1 MPESIIYRSNP
12 DKKAIISRQGDFT
25 YSQLFQRIQQ
35 YAQLFSAKGYSKV
48 AIYAENR
55 VEWFFAFYAALQ
67 NNCILITIDFMASAE
82 DVAYILDDCQ
92 PDLIFISEAMQEPYA
107 KVLAKSKHQ
116 PEAILFE
123 NHPPV
128 AGYPES
134 VWIGPAD
141 NETTAVIIYTSGTTG
156 SPKGVMLS
164 YTNLIVNMKAVVE
177 AKIFHSE
184 SQVLILLPLHHIFP
198 LLGSLMVTFYSGGTT
213 VVSPSMQS
221 TDLMKTLADNSVTVF
236 IGVPRLYELIY
247 RGLMA
252 KINKSF
258 LARTFL
264 KLVYATK
271 SRKLGKTLFKKV
283 HTGLGGHLQF
293 MIAGGAA
300 LNKEVG
306 TFFYA
311 IGFDIL
317 EGYGMTEAAPMI
329 TFPRPGRI
337 KIGSTGEALPGMTIE
352 IRDGEIV
359 AKGPNVMK
367 GYYDRPEETAEV
379 LKDGWLFTGD
389 LGRIDEDGFLFI
401 TGRKKEIIVL
411 SNGKNINP
419 VEIEQKLEFFSKA
432 IKEVGV
438 FIHKEMLHAA
448 IVPDLK
454 FLTDNSVTDINHY
467 FREEVISP
475 FNAELSSYKR
485 IMQFTIVKTDLP
497 RTRLSKLQRF
507 KLEELIIDTENKK
520 QTSED
525 PDSPEYRTVKSFIE
539 SQVDMNV
546 SPDDHIVFDI
556 AMDSLGKMSLI
567 DFIEQTFGIKID
579 EEQLLKFPSIGK
591 IAEYIGAN
599 KMFHKEQSGDWSGN
613 LKDDQ
618 QVELPKY
625 SFWLKFIVSSVRG
638 FFSLF
643 FKFKVKGIE
652 NIPAGP
658 CFIAPNHQTKL
669 DAFLV
674 LSCLDKK
681 TLKDTYSYAK
691 KDHVKSRVRQFL
703 ARRTNIIV
711 MDLSKELKESIHKMA
726 EVVKLGK
733 KILIF
738 PEGTRTTT
746 GNVGDFKKT
755 YAIISSELAIPI
767 VPVAIS
773 GAYEAMSS
781 GKKKIKSGSKI
792 VVEFLPPVYPDV
804 MTPDLLNAEV
814 KAKITEAVAA
824 NSKTI
829 LND

>member
-1 MPESIIYRSNP
+1 MVEPIIYRSNP
-12 DKKAIISRQGDFT
+12 EKKSIISQQGDYT
-25 YSQLFQRIQQ
+25 YRQFLQQIQQ
-35 YAQLFSAKGYSKV
+35 YALLFETKGYTKV

-67 NNCILITIDFMASAE
+67 NNCIAIPIDFTASTE

-92 PDLIFISEAMQEPYA
+92 PELIFLSEAMKEPFS
-107 KVLAKSKHQ
+107 KVGLKSQHK
-116 PEAILFE
+116 PEVIIFE

-128 AGYPES
+128 HDQDPSGWTGPE
-134 VWIGPAD
+134 D

-164 YTNLIVNMKAVVE
+164 YTNLLANMKAVIE
-177 AKIFHSE
+177 AKIFQVE

-198 LLGSLMVTFYSGGTT
+198 LLGSMMVTFYCGGTT

-221 TDLMKTLADNSVTVF
+221 SDLMKTLADNSVTVL

-264 KLVYATK
+264 KLIYATK
-271 SRKLGKTLFKKV
+271 SRKLGKILFKKV
-283 HTGLGGHLQF
+283 HQGLGWHLQF
-293 MIAGGAA
+293 MVAGGAA

-329 TFPRPGRI
+329 TFPRPGKI
-337 KIGSTGEALPGMTIE
+337 KIGSAGQALPNMTVE
-352 IRDGEIV
+352 IREGEIV
-359 AKGPNVMK
+359 AKGPNVMQ
-367 GYYDRPEETAEV
+367 GYYNRPEETAEV
-379 LKDGWLFTGD
+379 LKDGWLCTGD
-389 LGRIDEDGFLFI
+389 LGRLDEEGFLYI

-411 SNGKNINP
+411 PNGKNINP
-419 VEIEQKLEFFSKA
+419 VEIEQKLEFYTKA

-438 FIHKEMLHAA
+438 FIYKEMLHAA
-448 IVPDLK
+448 IVPDYK
-454 FLTDNSVTDINHY
+454 FLTDNGITDLNNY
-467 FREEVISP
+467 FREEVLSP

-485 IMQFTIVKTDLP
+485 IMQFTLVKTELP
-497 RTRLSKLQRF
+497 RTKLSKLQRF
-507 KLEELIIDTENKK
+507 KLEELIQDTENKK
-520 QTSED
+520 SKSED
-525 PDSPEYRTVKSFIE
+525 PDSAEYLAVKSFIE
-539 SQVDMNV
+539 SQVDMDI
-546 SPDDHIVFDI
+546 SPDDHLVFDI

-579 EEQLLKFPSIGK
+579 EEQLLKFPSIAK
-591 IAEYIGAN
+591 ITEYIGAN
-599 KMFHKEQSGDWSGN
+599 KLFHREQSETWSDN
-613 LKDDQ
+613 LKENAS
-618 QVELPKY
+618 VELPKS
-625 SFWLKFIVSSVRG
+625 SFLLKLIVSAVRG
-638 FFSLF
+638 FFSIF
-643 FKFKVKGIE
+643 FKYEVVGLE
-652 NIPAGP
+652 NIPTGP

-674 LSCLDKK
+674 LSCLDKE
-681 TLKDTYSYAK
+681 TLNETYSYAK
-691 KDHVKSRVRQFL
+691 KDHVKSRIRQAL
-703 ARRTNIIV
+703 ARHTNIIV

-746 GNVGDFKKT
+746 GQLGDFKKT
-755 YAIISSELAIPI
+755 YAILSTELNVPI

-792 VVEFLPPVYPDV
+792 MVEFLPPVEPAGL
-804 MTPDLLNAEV
+804 TPEALNSLI
-814 KAKITEAVAA
+814 KSKIYKSIRK
-824 NSKTI
+824 N
-829 LND
+829 

>member
-1 MPESIIYRSNP
+1 MVEPIIYRSNP
-12 DKKAIISRQGDFT
+12 EKKSIISQQGDYT
-25 YSQLFQRIQQ
+25 YRQFLQQIQQ
-35 YAQLFSAKGYSKV
+35 YALLFETKGYTKV

-67 NNCILITIDFMASAE
+67 NNCIAIPIDFTASTE

-92 PDLIFISEAMQEPYA
+92 PELIFLSEAMKEPFS
-107 KVLAKSKHQ
+107 KVGLKSQHK
-116 PEAILFE
+116 PEVIIFE

-128 AGYPES
+128 HDQDPSGWTGPE
-134 VWIGPAD
+134 D

-164 YTNLIVNMKAVVE
+164 YTNLLANMKAVIE
-177 AKIFHSE
+177 AKIFQVE

-198 LLGSLMVTFYSGGTT
+198 LLGSMMVTFYCGGTT

-221 TDLMKTLADNSVTVF
+221 SDLMKTLADNSVTVL

-264 KLVYATK
+264 KLIYATK
-271 SRKLGKTLFKKV
+271 SRKLGKILFKKV
-283 HTGLGGHLQF
+283 HQGLGWHLQF
-293 MIAGGAA
+293 MVAGGAA

-329 TFPRPGRI
+329 TFPRPGKI
-337 KIGSTGEALPGMTIE
+337 KIGSAGQALPNMTVE
-352 IRDGEIV
+352 IREGEIV
-359 AKGPNVMK
+359 AKGPNVMQ
-367 GYYDRPEETAEV
+367 GYYNRPEETAEV
-379 LKDGWLFTGD
+379 LKDGWLCTGD
-389 LGRIDEDGFLFI
+389 LGRLDEEGFLYI

-411 SNGKNINP
+411 PNGKNINP
-419 VEIEQKLEFFSKA
+419 VEIEQKLEFYTKA

-438 FIHKEMLHAA
+438 FIYKEMLHAA
-448 IVPDLK
+448 IVPDYK
-454 FLTDNSVTDINHY
+454 FLTDNGITDLNNY
-467 FREEVISP
+467 FREEVLSP

-485 IMQFTIVKTDLP
+485 IMQFTLVKTELP
-497 RTRLSKLQRF
+497 RTKLSKLQRF
-507 KLEELIIDTENKK
+507 KLKELIQDTENKK
-520 QTSED
+520 SKSED
-525 PDSPEYRTVKSFIE
+525 PDSAEYLAVKSFIE
-539 SQVDMNV
+539 SQVDMDI
-546 SPDDHIVFDI
+546 SPDDHLVFDI

-579 EEQLLKFPSIGK
+579 EEQLLKFPSIAK
-591 IAEYIGAN
+591 ITEYIGAN
-599 KMFHKEQSGDWSGN
+599 KLFHREQSETWSDN
-613 LKDDQ
+613 LKENAS
-618 QVELPKY
+618 VELPKS
-625 SFWLKFIVSSVRG
+625 SFLLKLIVSAVRG
-638 FFSLF
+638 FFSIF
-643 FKFKVKGIE
+643 FKYEVVGLE
-652 NIPAGP
+652 NIPTGP

-674 LSCLDKK
+674 LSCLDKE
-681 TLKDTYSYAK
+681 TLNETYSYAK
-691 KDHVKSRVRQFL
+691 KDHVKSRIRQAL
-703 ARRTNIIV
+703 ARHTNIIV

-746 GNVGDFKKT
+746 GQLGDFKKT
-755 YAIISSELAIPI
+755 YAILSTELNVPI

-792 VVEFLPPVYPDV
+792 MVEFLPPVEPAGL
-804 MTPDLLNAEV
+804 TPEALNSLI
-814 KAKITEAVAA
+814 KSKIYKSIRK
-824 NSKTI
+824 N
-829 LND
+829 